1 MELTPAQRLITFAI
15 IVLVLGGLGVYLF
28 LPKSDGA
35 SAASRPTPK
44 ATTSPRSSGSGGSA
58 PPTVAPSAPPTTA
71 SAPGKAPDIYA
82 WLPFTQSALASA
94 AQVTT
99 RFAAEYG
106 TFSYREGV
114 NGYLA
119 PMKSIITEQLGILIG
134 RAYTT
139 PGVVTN
145 RDATKQVYTGSGVI
159 TSLRAFGPSSITF
172 VVNLTER
179 IASTKGTSTQTASWA
194 ITVTGSGANWQVSN
208 IEPGSDGD
216 Q

>member
-28 LPKSDGA
+28 MPKSDGA
-35 SAASRPTPK
+35 SAASRPAPS
-44 ATTSPRSSGSGGSA
+44 ATTSPRSSGSGGS
-58 PPTVAPSAPPTTA
+58 PPAVAPSAPPTTA

-82 WLPFTQSALASA
+82 WLPFTESALASA

-99 RFAAEYG
+99 RFAADYG
-106 TFSYREGV
+106 TFSYRESGTS
-114 NGYLA
+114 YLA
-119 PMKSIITEQLGILIG
+119 PMKSIITEQLAILIG
-134 RAYTT
+134 RAYAT
-139 PGVVTN
+139 PGVVAS
-145 RDATKQVYTGSGVI
+145 RDATKQVCTGSGVI

-179 IASTKGTSTQTASWA
+179 TASTKGTTTQTTGYA

-208 IEPGSDGD
+208 IEPGSAGN